1 MTERTHGRLAK
12 HAALAAVLAL
22 LLPAAAAAEIPGLS
36 GTSFTF
42 TARADRISI
51 PDGGSILIWGY
62 ANGTSRAQLPGPT
75 LIVDQGQTIP
85 ITLRNQLPA
94 STGQNVS
101 IVFPGQDMVTA
112 TCPGGDPAPG
122 SGCVNGPLTKEA
134 EIGGTVTYT
143 FRAAHAGTFMY
154 HSGSNVQL
162 QVEMGL
168 TGAIIVRPA
177 GFNPAAPTAY
187 GSAASAYDREFLF
200 FLTEM
205 DPRIHELIDYR
216 GVQTVATSTYLS
228 DYFPNY
234 WFLNGRA
241 APDTMSLGGTDLFPT
256 QPYDCQPRMHPGER
270 LLMRVVGGGQDLH
283 PFHHH
288 GNHALVIARDGRPL
302 ESAAGTGDLAHE
314 VFTITSVPGQTVDA
328 IFEWTGRDLGWDIY
342 GHQPGDPLEQH
353 EFAPDHG
360 KPFPVQL
367 PSAQE
372 LTFGG
377 WYSGMPFLGLMGS
390 LPPGSGGMNPTA
402 GFAYMWHSHTEKE
415 LTNFDVFP
423 GGMFTMLIIEHPSVP
438 IAGR

>member
-1 MTERTHGRLAK
+1 
-12 HAALAAVLAL
+12 
-22 LLPAAAAAEIPGLS
+22 LPAAAA
-36 GTSFTF
+36 
-42 TARADRISI
+42 
-51 PDGGSILIWGY
+51 
-62 ANGTSRAQLPGPT
+62 
-75 LIVDQGQTIP
+75 
-85 ITLRNQLPA
+85 
-94 STGQNVS
+94 QNVS
-101 IVFPGQDMVTA
+101 IVFPGQDLVIA
-112 TCPGGDPAPG
+112 TCGP
-122 SGCVNGPLTKEA
+122 VNCANGQLTKEA
-134 EIGGTVTYT
+134 GMGGTVTYT
-143 FRAAHAGTFMY
+143 FRASRPGTYVY
-154 HSGSNVQL
+154 HSGTNSQL

-168 TGAIIVRPA
+168 TGALIVRPS
-177 GFNPAAPTAY
+177 GFSPTAPTAY

-200 FLTEM
+200 FLSEM
-205 DPRIHELIDYR
+205 DPRIHEVVAR
-216 GVQTVATSTYLS
+216 QGVTALADTAYLS

-241 APDTMSLGGTDLFPT
+241 APDTMSMGGPDLFPT

-270 LLMRVVGGGQDLH
+270 LLMRVVGGGQDFH

-288 GNHALVIARDGRPL
+288 GSHALIIARDGYPL
-302 ESAAGTGDLAHE
+302 EVTPGTADLAYA
-314 VFTITSVPGQTVDA
+314 VYTITSVPGETIDA

-342 GHQPGDPLEQH
+342 GHAATDPLLPG
-353 EFAPDHG
+353 EFPTDHG

-377 WYSGMPFLGLMGS
+377 WYSGTPFLGVMGS

-438 IAGR
+438 IPGR